1 MVHELL
7 DVHKGLLI
15 LLLVGDDGVGVGESC
30 LDEALGLGEELLVDL
45 DQLPLSGLLL
55 SFLEAYNWLSCL
67 SLAFAA
73 GLRLLLF
80 CDCWRLGLRL
90 IQNMLC
96 PVVYLRLQ
104 LRKMPKNCFEF

>member
-1 MVHELL
+1 
-7 DVHKGLLI
+7 
-15 LLLVGDDGVGVGESC
+15 
-30 LDEALGLGEELLVDL
+30 VDL

-80 CDCWRLGLRL
+80 SDFWHLWLRP

-104 LRKMPKNCFEF
+104 LRKMPKNSFEF